1 MTQTTAT
8 PTRPIPRKRTVSSTE
23 NLAVVKRLR
32 EDLDREQKIDW
43 RTEWEKV
50 GPTQIQA
57 IVDEMFPGPQNCGA
71 GRAYRIRDL
80 LPVIPEDLPEPSAM
94 LPVQNRNPEPNP
106 TVQLPEPEPTA
117 PMQLSA
123 PEVAL
128 QKPDESKLA
137 FRNQESDLPELRFG
151 RLRRAAAGTGVFG
164 VATVAAMISYAHQ
177 KQLASDHGQTG
188 ILADVW
194 PLGVDGLI
202 LGCGIMVATD
212 RLRGYH
218 SRNWAFIGFWLGVVV
233 SIACN
238 ALAGDGG
245 IIARAISAF
254 PAVALLIAVEALTTG
269 PTRRRRVVSPTTVTY
284 P

>member
-1 MTQTTAT
+1 MTHATQTL
-8 PTRPIPRKRTVSSTE
+8 TRPTPRKRTMSSTE

-32 EDLDREQKIDW
+32 KDLDKEQKIDW

-50 GPTQIQA
+50 GPARIQA
-57 IVDEMFPGPQNCGA
+57 LVDEMFPGPQSCGA

-94 LPVQNRNPEPNP
+94 LPVPNRNPEPPP

-117 PMQLSA
+117 PLQLSA

-128 QKPDESKLA
+128 PVPDESKVA
-137 FRNQESDLPELRFG
+137 FRNPEPTLPELRFG
-151 RLRRAAAGTGVFG
+151 RLRRAAVGTGVAA
-164 VATVAAMISYAHQ
+164 VAIVAAMISYAHQ

-188 ILADVW
+188 ILADAW

-218 SRNWAFIGFWLGVVV
+218 PRPWALAGFWLGVVV
-233 SIACN
+233 SIASN
-238 ALAGDGG
+238 AMAGDGG
-245 IIARAISAF
+245 WLARAISAF
-254 PAVALLIAVEALTTG
+254 PAIALLIAVEALTTG
-269 PTRRRRVVSPTTVTY
+269 PTRRRRVVSPTTVTH